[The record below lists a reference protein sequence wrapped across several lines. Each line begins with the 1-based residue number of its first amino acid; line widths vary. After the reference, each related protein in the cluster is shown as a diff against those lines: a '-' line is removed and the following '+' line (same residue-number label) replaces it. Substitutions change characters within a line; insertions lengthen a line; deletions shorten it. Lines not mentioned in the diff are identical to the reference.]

1 MSVQKFTNRNSR
13 QTYDNLPCYA
23 SGQREVEGSSIRN
36 KAQPLPDSFYISM
49 NMEPLMQKLN
59 KQTASPLSQYVNMRE
74 SLESTR
80 GMSAATYW

>member
-1 MSVQKFTNRNSR
+1 MPN
-13 QTYDNLPCYA
+13 
-23 SGQREVEGSSIRN
+23 
-36 KAQPLPDSFYISM
+36 SFYTSV

-80 GMSAATYW
+80 GMSAANYW